1 MKWLVTMGH
10 STAIPGIYLTPL
22 MSSSNLLKSGVFV
35 TLQALQSTPSQ
46 TVQQKESCRLP
57 NAFSRRLQRITKTLF
72 EGLLKYRNTPSED
85 IGVSPVQLLMSR
97 RTRTMIPTYR
107 RLLLTQAVDPDQV
120 VKVLKQHQFVSK
132 KNYDKQSRELPPLEA
147 GDKVR
152 IHPNRDREWRK
163 AEVLPRSYLLQDE
176 QGRVYRRNRK
186 QIISVPNDHPMR
198 PQLHPIC
205 PQLHD
210 PSLSSQCADV
220 PMSPSSPT
228 TEKQAPVPV
237 ELAERPAGNA
247 EHSPI
252 ATRSGRQVRKPQRF
266 IESC

>member
-1 MKWLVTMGH
+1 MGH
-10 STAIPGIYLTPL
+10 STAIPGIYLAPL
-22 MSSSNLLKSGVFV
+22 MSSSSLLKSGVFV

-46 TVQQKESCRLP
+46 TEQQKELCRPP
-57 NAFSRRLQRITKTLF
+57 NAFSRRLQRTKKDPF
-72 EGLLKYRNTPSED
+72 EGLLKYRNTPFED

-97 RTRTMIPTYR
+97 RTRTMIPTHR
-107 RLLLTQAVDPDQV
+107 RLLLPQAVDPDQV
-120 VKVLKQHQFVSK
+120 VKALKQRQFVSK
-132 KNYDKQSRELPPLEA
+132 KNFDKQSRDLPPLEA

-152 IHPNRDREWRK
+152 IRPNRDTEWRK

-176 QGRVYRRNRK
+176 QGRIYRRNRK

-198 PQLHPIC
+198 PQLHPMC

-210 PSLSSQCADV
+210 PSVSSPCADV

-228 TEKQAPVPV
+228 TEKQTPGQM

-252 ATRSGRQVRKPQRF
+252 VTRSGRQVRKPQRL